1 MATPVVDDI
10 TCQRLGEQI
19 KGGREFTTLSVDKR
33 LSVVAAALREPELDQ
48 ELDPEVTDM
57 IDGTLEPLLQC
68 GLTLAGGA
76 HDGAGRSSIARFGC
90 AFLDEAAVTEPI
102 ERSIHQGSMHRQD
115 PSEVG
120 AGLEFPSNGETV
132 CGLLADKS

>member
-1 MATPVVDDI
+1 
-10 TCQRLGEQI
+10 
-19 KGGREFTTLSVDKR
+19 LSVDKR

-76 HDGAGRSSIARFGC
+76 HDGAGRPSVARLGC
-90 AFLDEAAVTEPI
+90 ALFDEACITEPI
-102 ERSIHQGSMHRQD
+102 ERSIHERPVNRKNS
-115 PSEVG
+115 SEVR
-120 AGLEFPSNGETV
+120 ARLEFTSHSETV
-132 CGLLADKS
+132 CCRLADKS